1 MTSSEVGRRFSS
13 LPREITDH
21 IIDLARDGPYTLWAC
36 ALVSRAWAPRARY
49 HIFSSLHIGSTYQL
63 HALHS
68 ILHIH
73 PELKAFVRRLTIDNV
88 PLQTV
93 LASALA
99 TLPSLASLSLL
110 HLSFDKSMV
119 FPESRGNLRAFLTKI
134 RHIEMKEVAWVSSR
148 DVLSCMRPTG
158 RSDVCVTDSIRF
170 DGWVCGNRVLPSTGP
185 DVMPTEEVY
194 HQEAVEINI
203 SELEQALVRKRMS
216 LFRLADRVGELYAE
230 TRTYWDSQER
240 CELGHWFAGVD
251 TEETE
256 VDFERQSHVLLCTS
270 FRSHIPPAI
279 VQALRASQQDC
290 GILIVHS
297 SSINNSWLPF
307 LLRSLTDANPKE
319 IQLFYTPTKG
329 GPTPDWPWADI
340 DSVLADEAWTRLAA
354 LLVLV
359 PHNYA
364 VPPALPRFEERG
376 GLIKMVAP
384 AIPDFA
390 AKLRNFVQLNP

>member
-1 MTSSEVGRRFSS
+1 MTSSDLERCSSS

-21 IIDLARDGPYTLWAC
+21 IIDLAHDCPHTLSAC
-36 ALVSRAWAPRARY
+36 ARVSRAWTPRARY
-49 HIFSSLHIGSTYQL
+49 YVFSSLHIGNTYQL

-110 HLSFDKSMV
+110 NLSFEKSIV
-119 FPESRGNLRAFLTKI
+119 FPESRGNLRVFLTKI
-134 RHIEMKEVAWVSSR
+134 RHIEMKEVTWISSR

-158 RSDVCVTDSIRF
+158 PSDACVTDSIRF
-170 DGWVCGNRVLPSTGP
+170 DGWVRGSRVLPSTGP
-185 DVMPTEEVY
+185 DDMPTEEAY
-194 HQEAVEINI
+194 HQEAIRINI

-216 LFRLADRVGELYAE
+216 LLRLADRVRELYAE
-230 TRTYWDSQER
+230 TGTYWDNQEGR
-240 CELGHWFAGVD
+240 ELGHWLAGVD
-251 TEETE
+251 AKGTE
-256 VDFERQSHVLLCTS
+256 VDLQRQSHVLLCTS

-290 GILIVHS
+290 RILTVYS
-297 SSINNSWLPF
+297 SSINNSWLPS
-307 LLRSLTDANPKE
+307 LLRSLADANMKE
-319 IQLFYTPTKG
+319 IQLFDTVTSTRRE
-329 GPTPDWPWADI
+329 PTPDWPWADI
-340 DSVLADEAWTRLAA
+340 DSVLAGEAWTRLAA
-354 LLVLV
+354 LLV

-364 VPPALPRFEERG
+364 ALPALPRFEERG

-384 AIPDFA
+384 ATVSSIL
-390 AKLRNFVQLNP
+390 LRS